1 MTLTHDEIAAMTCGQ
16 VNKEIAKRLDQY
28 EEWDSMGS
36 DNMDCPDV
44 FEEYPDYCHDW
55 SYAGRLLEEMA
66 TQMVSAHPTLWRNH
80 NEWVCQAWC
89 TDASRTVAIQSS
101 HIAPEAIARCWL
113 EWWEVTHE

>member
-1 MTLTHDEIAAMTCGQ
+1 MGNVENNPMTLTHDDIAGMTCEQ
-16 VNKEIAKRLDQY
+16 VNSAIAERLHEYVFGQ
-28 EEWDSMGS
+28 ES
-36 DNMDCPDV
+36 DYLPA
-44 FEEYPDYCHDW
+44 PKDYCHDW
-55 SYAGRLLEEMA
+55 SHAGRLLEEMA